1 MEDAGTIGTILMI
14 LTFFTSYKGLRD
26 NHFFEEY
33 LFEVDKILISKEYKR
48 FITSGFLHANWIHF
62 GFNMIALLS
71 FSWSLEEEFGYL
83 KFLLL
88 YFVSML
94 GGSLLALW
102 IHRHHGDYRAI
113 GASGAIS
120 GVVMSSIILFP
131 EGSISLILIPIPIKS
146 WLFGL
151 LFIIISIFG
160 IKNKSDNIG
169 HEAHLGGAITG
180 VLVTLIM
187 APWVIKE
194 NWWIIL
200 AILIPVIAFLILIV
214 RNPAVLMVDK
224 YWGENVKS
232 VQNKTAKIRSI
243 KSQTRKDKEEE
254 LDELLEKI
262 RKHGMNSLS
271 KKEKDRL
278 DELKNDL

>member
-33 LFEVDKILISKEYKR
+33 LFEVDKILIGKEYKR
-48 FITSGFLHANWIHF
+48 LITSGFLHANWIHF

-120 GVVMSSIILFP
+120 GVVMSSIIIFP

-200 AILIPVIAFLILIV
+200 AILIPVIVFLILIV

-271 KKEKDRL
+271 KKEKERL

>member
-271 KKEKDRL
+271 KKEKERL